1 MSHRLDVK
9 AESKSQEP
17 VAVAVAWR
25 RRRKGIV
32 GNGGWI
38 MCPEYPGCD
47 REFDLEPLFT
57 HPTTKPEAP
66 AVSVDAIKAALCCPD
81 GCCEPKACGAG
92 KHPDEIAQAT
102 TIAALI
108 ARGR

>member
-9 AESKSQEP
+9 AEAKSQEP

-66 AVSVDAIKAALCCPD
+66 AVSVDAIKAIIRSVYGVGDAPYAGGFQD
-81 GCCEPKACGAG
+81 KSIDKAA
-92 KHPDEIAQAT
+92 DA
-102 TIAALI
+102 IAALI
-108 ARGR
+108 AGE